1 MHHIRVPHTGF
12 CAGGTQWVV
21 VSAAAAKSRMGNA
34 SLVHTRRLPH
44 VPTAVGGTADGTD
57 RSTGDTQNMGE
68 SAGTGG
74 TLAWVIA
81 RDAPSSSTGHGVAHS
96 GRKVTL

>member
-1 MHHIRVPHTGF
+1 MHHIRVPHTGL

-21 VSAAAAKSRMGNA
+21 VSAATAQTRMGNA

-57 RSTGDTQNMGE
+57 RSTGDTQNMGK
-68 SAGTGG
+68 SAETGG
-74 TLAWVIA
+74 TLA
-81 RDAPSSSTGHGVAHS
+81 
-96 GRKVTL
+96 

>member
-1 MHHIRVPHTGF
+1 MRVPHASLR
-12 CAGGTQWVV
+12 AGRTQWVV
-21 VSAAAAKSRMGNA
+21 LSAATAETRMGNA
-34 SLVHTRRLPH
+34 HGGPKRRVPH

-74 TLAWVIA
+74 TLA
-81 RDAPSSSTGHGVAHS
+81 
-96 GRKVTL
+96 

>member
-1 MHHIRVPHTGF
+1 
-12 CAGGTQWVV
+12 
-21 VSAAAAKSRMGNA
+21 MG
-34 SLVHTRRLPH
+34 H

-81 RDAPSSSTGHGVAHS
+81 RDAPSSSPGHGVAHS

>member
-12 CAGGTQWVV
+12 CAGRTQWVV
-21 VSAAAAKSRMGNA
+21 LSAPAAKSRMGNA

-81 RDAPSSSTGHGVAHS
+81 RDAPSSSPGHGVAHS
-96 GRKVTL
+96 GRKVSL

>member
-1 MHHIRVPHTGF
+1 MRVPH
-12 CAGGTQWVV
+12 AGLRAGRTQWVV
-21 VSAAAAKSRMGNA
+21 LSAATAKSRMGNA

-44 VPTAVGGTADGTD
+44 VPTAVGGAADGTD

-81 RDAPSSSTGHGVAHS
+81 RDAPSSSPGHGVAHS
-96 GRKVTL
+96 GRKVSL

>member
-1 MHHIRVPHTGF
+1 MRVPH
-12 CAGGTQWVV
+12 AGLRAGRTQWVV
-21 VSAAAAKSRMGNA
+21 LSAATAEIRMGNA
-34 SLVHTRRLPH
+34 HGGPKRRVPH

-81 RDAPSSSTGHGVAHS
+81 RDAPSSSPGHGVAHS

>member
-1 MHHIRVPHTGF
+1 
-12 CAGGTQWVV
+12 
-21 VSAAAAKSRMGNA
+21 MG
-34 SLVHTRRLPH
+34 H

-81 RDAPSSSTGHGVAHS
+81 KDAPSSSTGHGVAHS
-96 GRKVTL
+96 GRSDPHTTTV

>member
-1 MHHIRVPHTGF
+1 MARSRLVEV
-12 CAGGTQWVV
+12 WVMFRRP
-21 VSAAAAKSRMGNA
+21 SAAA
-34 SLVHTRRLPH
+34 
-44 VPTAVGGTADGTD
+44 GTADGTD

-81 RDAPSSSTGHGVAHS
+81 RDAPSSSPGHGVAQS
-96 GRKVTL
+96 GLKVSL